1 MVRFRAALCFIA
13 ASLASGCAWFDFHPI
28 INESVG
34 TDVTGTDQA
43 VRAFLTGHTLD
54 PIEGAWEHDEN
65 EFEVVIA
72 RNRFD
77 VAAGYDYV
85 GIITRTDDPQ
95 WHEGDIKLQL
105 KSTGSPDVFDGVW
118 MTSNQSRTP
127 MTFVFENRNLIQASF
142 VSTDGNTY
150 FVRIRR
156 MNQRLA
162 GRF

>member
-1 MVRFRAALCFIA
+1 MVSIRTALCIIV
-13 ASLASGCAWFDFHPI
+13 ASLGTGCAWFDFHPI
-28 INESVG
+28 VNESVG
-34 TDVTGTDQA
+34 ANVAGTDEA
-43 VRAFLTGHTLD
+43 VREFLTGRALD
-54 PIEGAWEHDEN
+54 PIEGAWEHDES

-72 RNRFD
+72 RNSFD

-95 WHEGDIKLQL
+95 WHQGDIKLQL

-127 MTFVFENRNLIQASF
+127 MTFVVENRNLIQASF

-156 MNQRLA
+156 INPRLA
-162 GRF
+162 GSF